1 MHVFHLKT
9 QKAFTG
15 SLLCKEIS
23 KQSLWEGDDEVTQEA
38 RDQERPDFLL
48 LQQAGR
54 YFTSSDVPA
63 PAGGDWLPLKAFFY
77 LALQAPFLLPL
88 AQKTLGVRHR
98 QAHSGRLDNVAVFL
112 NLAPGCPSALR
123 NVWRDWSKMWVS
135 QSPGFTWSQPT
146 PPPRSAGREQGS
158 KRRTEGHSG
167 LA

>member
-1 MHVFHLKT
+1 MKSPRRPETKKGL
-9 QKAFTG
+9 
-15 SLLCKEIS
+15 IS
-23 KQSLWEGDDEVTQEA
+23 SSSNKLVDTSPAVT
-38 RDQERPDFLL
+38 FLPRR
-48 LQQAGR
+48 G
-54 YFTSSDVPA
+54 
-63 PAGGDWLPLKAFFY
+63 AGGDWLPLKAFFY

-146 PPPRSAGREQGS
+146 PPALQVENRGPKGEPRVTVAWLSLDTDASENILE
-158 KRRTEGHSG
+158 KN
-167 LA
+167 LN

>member
-1 MHVFHLKT
+1 MKSPRRPETKKGL
-9 QKAFTG
+9 
-15 SLLCKEIS
+15 IS
-23 KQSLWEGDDEVTQEA
+23 SSSNKLVDTSPAVT
-38 RDQERPDFLL
+38 FLPRR
-48 LQQAGR
+48 G
-54 YFTSSDVPA
+54 
-63 PAGGDWLPLKAFFY
+63 AGGDWLPLKAFFY

-146 PPPRSAGREQGS
+146 PPRSAGREQGS